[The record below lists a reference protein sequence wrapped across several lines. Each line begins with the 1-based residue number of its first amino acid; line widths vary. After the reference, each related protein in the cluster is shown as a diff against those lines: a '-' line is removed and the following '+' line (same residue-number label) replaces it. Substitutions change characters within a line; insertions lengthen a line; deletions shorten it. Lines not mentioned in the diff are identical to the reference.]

1 MDFIE
6 IVNNY
11 SGSPQ
16 SIVAIYQALI
26 ISYYWGGSI
35 FKGSQV
41 WKKNLVS
48 INHLTAVKIFKEKMN
63 WNKNWFFDIL
73 GMKAHL
79 QDDKS

>member
-1 MDFIE
+1 MYYHMDLIE
-6 IVNNY
+6 IVNNH

-41 WKKNLVS
+41 WKKKLVS
-48 INHLTAVKIFKEKMN
+48 INHLTAVKIFKEKMKQKLIFRYS
-63 WNKNWFFDIL
+63 WYESTLARW
-73 GMKAHL
+73 
-79 QDDKS
+79 

>member
-6 IVNNY
+6 IVNNH

-41 WKKNLVS
+41 WKKKLVS
-48 INHLTAVKIFKEKMN
+48 INHLTAVKIFKEKMKQKLIFRYS
-63 WNKNWFFDIL
+63 WYESTLARW
-73 GMKAHL
+73 
-79 QDDKS
+79 

>member
-6 IVNNY
+6 IVNNH

-41 WKKNLVS
+41 WKKKLVS
-48 INHLTAVKIFKEKMN
+48 INHLTAVKIFKEKMKQKLVFRYS
-63 WNKNWFFDIL
+63 WYESTLARW
-73 GMKAHL
+73 
-79 QDDKS
+79 

>member
-41 WKKNLVS
+41 WKKKLVS
-48 INHLTAVKIFKEKMN
+48 INHLTAVKIFKEKMKQKLIFRYS
-63 WNKNWFFDIL
+63 WYESTLARW
-73 GMKAHL
+73 
-79 QDDKS
+79 